1 MKFSIKDFFRKLR
14 IRSHLLK
21 KSLVEKLLFCAVKRT
36 NKSLTFQIEKGIFH
50 TTFRQHVVTSIVFLM
65 FKSSRAELFWGKG
78 VLRICSK
85 LVGEHLSRSVI
96 SIKFQSNFIETTLRH
111 GCSPFPKNTS
121 GWLLLNVAVKW
132 LSSMIWLIKCCKI
145 QQNNYLYFQRTIYI
159 FNEIIIYIFN
169 ELILFIFNAIIIY
182 ILNQIIILIQQII
195 YIFNQI
201 IIYIFNQIIILIQQ
215 IIYIFNQIIIF
226 IQWISY
232 IFNEIIIFIQLN
244 SIKYMVN
251 KV

>member
-14 IRSHLLK
+14 IRSYLLK

-65 FKSSRAELFWGKG
+65 FKSSRAEVFWGKG

-85 LVGEHLSRSVI
+85 LAGEHPSPSVI
-96 SIKFQSNFIETTLRH
+96 SIKFQSNFIEITLRH
-111 GCSPFPKNTS
+111 GCSPINLLHIFRTSFPKNTS

-145 QQNNYLYFQRTIYI
+145 QQNNYLYFQRIIYI

-169 ELILFIFNAIIIY
+169 ELILFIFNAIIIN
-182 ILNQIIILIQQII
+182 IFNEMIVLIQQLFI
-195 YIFNQI
+195 Y
-201 IIYIFNQIIILIQQ
+201 
-215 IIYIFNQIIIF
+215 
-226 IQWISY
+226 ST
-232 IFNEIIIFIQLN
+232 
-244 SIKYMVN
+244 K
-251 KV
+251 

>member
-65 FKSSRAELFWGKG
+65 FKSSRAEVFWGKG

-85 LVGEHLSRSVI
+85 LAGEHPSPSVI
-96 SIKFQSNFIETTLRH
+96 SIKFQSNFIEITLRH
-111 GCSPFPKNTS
+111 GCSPINLLHIFRTSFPKNTS

-132 LSSMIWLIKCCKI
+132 LSSMVWLIKCCKI
-145 QQNNYLYFQRTIYI
+145 QQNNYLYFQRIIYI

-169 ELILFIFNAIIIY
+169 ELILFIFNAIIIN
-182 ILNQIIILIQQII
+182 IFNEMIVLIQQLFI
-195 YIFNQI
+195 Y
-201 IIYIFNQIIILIQQ
+201 
-215 IIYIFNQIIIF
+215 
-226 IQWISY
+226 ST
-232 IFNEIIIFIQLN
+232 
-244 SIKYMVN
+244 K
-251 KV
+251 

>member
-1 MKFSIKDFFRKLR
+1 MCSEKNKQIIDFSNRKR
-14 IRSHLLK
+14 YFSY
-21 KSLVEKLLFCAVKRT
+21 
-36 NKSLTFQIEKGIFH
+36 NFQAACGYKYCFSN
-50 TTFRQHVVTSIVFLM
+50 V
-65 FKSSRAELFWGKG
+65 KSSRAEVFWGKG

-145 QQNNYLYFQRTIYI
+145 QQNNYLYFQRIIYI

-195 YIFNQI
+195 YMFNQI

>member
-1 MKFSIKDFFRKLR
+1 MKFSIKDFFRKLW

-65 FKSSRAELFWGKG
+65 FKSSRAEVFWGKG

-85 LVGEHLSRSVI
+85 LAGEHPSPSVI
-96 SIKFQSNFIETTLRH
+96 SIKFQSNFIEITLRH
-111 GCSPFPKNTS
+111 GCSPINLLHIFRTSFPKNTS

-132 LSSMIWLIKCCKI
+132 LSSMVWLIKCCKI
-145 QQNNYLYFQRTIYI
+145 QQNNYLYFQRIIYI

-169 ELILFIFNAIIIY
+169 ELILFIFNAIIIN
-182 ILNQIIILIQQII
+182 IFNEMIVLIQQLFI
-195 YIFNQI
+195 Y
-201 IIYIFNQIIILIQQ
+201 
-215 IIYIFNQIIIF
+215 
-226 IQWISY
+226 ST
-232 IFNEIIIFIQLN
+232 
-244 SIKYMVN
+244 K
-251 KV
+251 

>member
-65 FKSSRAELFWGKG
+65 FKSSRAEVFWGKG

-85 LVGEHLSRSVI
+85 LAGEHPSPSVI
-96 SIKFQSNFIETTLRH
+96 SIKFQSNFIEITLRH
-111 GCSPFPKNTS
+111 GCSPINLLHIFRTSFPKNTS

-145 QQNNYLYFQRTIYI
+145 QQNNYLYFQRIIYI
-159 FNEIIIYIFN
+159 LNEIIIYIFN
-169 ELILFIFNAIIIY
+169 ELILFIFNAIIIN
-182 ILNQIIILIQQII
+182 IFNEMIVLIQQLFI
-195 YIFNQI
+195 Y
-201 IIYIFNQIIILIQQ
+201 
-215 IIYIFNQIIIF
+215 
-226 IQWISY
+226 ST
-232 IFNEIIIFIQLN
+232 
-244 SIKYMVN
+244 K
-251 KV
+251 

>member
-65 FKSSRAELFWGKG
+65 FKSSRAEVFWGKG

-85 LVGEHLSRSVI
+85 LAGEHPSPSVI
-96 SIKFQSNFIETTLRH
+96 SIKFQSNFIEITLRH
-111 GCSPFPKNTS
+111 GCSPINLLHIFRTSFPKNTS
-121 GWLLLNVAVKW
+121 GWLLLNVVVKW
-132 LSSMIWLIKCCKI
+132 LSSMVWLIKCCKI
-145 QQNNYLYFQRTIYI
+145 QQNNYLYFQRIIYI

-169 ELILFIFNAIIIY
+169 ELILFIFNAIIIN
-182 ILNQIIILIQQII
+182 IFNEMIVLIQQLFI
-195 YIFNQI
+195 Y
-201 IIYIFNQIIILIQQ
+201 
-215 IIYIFNQIIIF
+215 
-226 IQWISY
+226 ST
-232 IFNEIIIFIQLN
+232 
-244 SIKYMVN
+244 K
-251 KV
+251 

>member
-1 MKFSIKDFFRKLR
+1 MKFSIKDFFRKLW

-65 FKSSRAELFWGKG
+65 FKSSRAEVFWGKG

-85 LVGEHLSRSVI
+85 LAGEHPSPSVI
-96 SIKFQSNFIETTLRH
+96 SIKFQSNFIEITLRH
-111 GCSPFPKNTS
+111 GCSPINLLHIFRTSFPKNTS

-145 QQNNYLYFQRTIYI
+145 QQNNYLYFQRIIYI

-169 ELILFIFNAIIIY
+169 ELILFIFNAIIIN
-182 ILNQIIILIQQII
+182 IFNEMIVLIQQLFI
-195 YIFNQI
+195 Y
-201 IIYIFNQIIILIQQ
+201 
-215 IIYIFNQIIIF
+215 
-226 IQWISY
+226 ST
-232 IFNEIIIFIQLN
+232 
-244 SIKYMVN
+244 K
-251 KV
+251 

>member
-65 FKSSRAELFWGKG
+65 FKSSRAEVFWGKG

-132 LSSMIWLIKCCKI
+132 LSSMIWLIKCKI
-145 QQNNYLYFQRTIYI
+145 QQNNYLYFQRIIYI

>member
-65 FKSSRAELFWGKG
+65 FKSSRAEVFWGKG

-85 LVGEHLSRSVI
+85 LAGEHPSPSVI
-96 SIKFQSNFIETTLRH
+96 SIKFQSNFIEITLRH
-111 GCSPFPKNTS
+111 GCSPINLLHIFRTSFPKNTS

-145 QQNNYLYFQRTIYI
+145 QQNNYLYFQRIIYI

-169 ELILFIFNAIIIY
+169 ELILFIFNAIIIN
-182 ILNQIIILIQQII
+182 IFNEMIVLIQQLFI
-195 YIFNQI
+195 Y
-201 IIYIFNQIIILIQQ
+201 
-215 IIYIFNQIIIF
+215 
-226 IQWISY
+226 ST
-232 IFNEIIIFIQLN
+232 
-244 SIKYMVN
+244 K
-251 KV
+251 